1 MTEYST
7 HTREDVLNEFAMDF
21 EPGAG
26 VLQRYLSR
34 YPEYSLHLVDL
45 ARELSREFDD
55 ESPLS
60 ADDLAA
66 VDAGMRRLQNASISL
81 QALQTAPAKTFTDAV
96 KKLGLPIQVGI
107 ALRECRIEAST
118 VSSRALSKLAQALEA
133 PADVLLAYMAL
144 SPQTSHR
151 RASKSSIKPVAAEKV
166 SLERILREAG
176 CDEDALSKFLN
187 DE

>member
-1 MTEYST
+1 MTEHST

-34 YPEYSLHLVDL
+34 YPEYSLQLVDL

-66 VDAGMRRLQNASISL
+66 VDAGMRRLQKASISL
-81 QALQTAPAKTFTDAV
+81 QFLQAAPAKTFTDAV
-96 KKLGLPIQVGI
+96 KKLGLPVQVGL
-107 ALRECRIEAST
+107 ALRECRIDASSVPSHT
-118 VSSRALSKLAQALEA
+118 LAKLAKALDA
-133 PADVLLAYMAL
+133 PVDVLVAHMAL
-144 SPQTSHR
+144 PPQTSRH
-151 RASKSSIKPVAAEKV
+151 RASKSSTKPVAAEKV
-166 SLERILREAG
+166 SLERILRDAG
-176 CDEDALSKFLN
+176 CCEDALSKFLN

>member
-1 MTEYST
+1 MTEHSI

-21 EPGAG
+21 ELGVG

-34 YPEYSLHLVDL
+34 YPEYSLQLVDL

-55 ESPLS
+55 DSPLS

-66 VDAGMRRLQNASISL
+66 VDAGMRRLQKASIPLQIL
-81 QALQTAPAKTFTDAV
+81 QAAPAKTFTDAV
-96 KKLGLPIQVGI
+96 KKLGLPAQVGL

-118 VSSRALSKLAQALEA
+118 VSSRTLSKLAQALET
-133 PADVLLAYMAL
+133 PIDVLLAHMAL
-144 SPQTSHR
+144 PPQTSHH
-151 RASKSSIKPVAAEKV
+151 RANKSLTKPGAAEKV
-166 SLERILREAG
+166 SLERILRDAG
-176 CDEDALSKFLN
+176 YDEDALSKFLN